1 VHKRSPSYCSWTS
14 LLPQHPRYLPPPL
27 SINNFLPCRHPSCSM
42 AEPIPPNET
51 PIAKRDRLA
60 REAARSATQNRLEQE
75 RRARQHEIESQY
87 RPYSGYRSP
96 APPESSPISLRQT
109 TPPDPSPHRTAMQ
122 NSGSNNSLTAG
133 LGRSGSSNSMP
144 ASGSGSKNSSPKPQ
158 PAVPSGSQSNSPRLP
173 AAVPVH
179 VKEHPCRPAY
189 QTITSCEKLIP

>member
-1 VHKRSPSYCSWTS
+1 
-14 LLPQHPRYLPPPL
+14 
-27 SINNFLPCRHPSCSM
+27 M

-75 RRARQHEIESQY
+75 RRARQREIESQY
-87 RPYSGYRSP
+87 RPYGGHRSP
-96 APPESSPISLRQT
+96 APPESSPISPRQT
-109 TPPDPSPHRTAMQ
+109 TPPDPSPRRTAMQ

-144 ASGSGSKNSSPKPQ
+144 AGGSGSKNGSPKPQ

-179 VKEHPCRPAY
+179 VKEHPRRPAY
-189 QTITSCEKLIP
+189 QTITSREKLIP

>member
-1 VHKRSPSYCSWTS
+1 
-14 LLPQHPRYLPPPL
+14 
-27 SINNFLPCRHPSCSM
+27 M

-75 RRARQHEIESQY
+75 RRARQREIESQY
-87 RPYSGYRSP
+87 RPYGGHRSP
-96 APPESSPISLRQT
+96 APPESSPISPRHSTPINFDQTSPSPGPSRPSSKQPRVSSRSPDAFPRQT
-109 TPPDPSPHRTAMQ
+109 TPPDPSPRRTAMQ

-144 ASGSGSKNSSPKPQ
+144 AGGSGSKNGSPKPQ

-179 VKEHPCRPAY
+179 VKEHPRRPAY
-189 QTITSCEKLIP
+189 QTITSREKLIP